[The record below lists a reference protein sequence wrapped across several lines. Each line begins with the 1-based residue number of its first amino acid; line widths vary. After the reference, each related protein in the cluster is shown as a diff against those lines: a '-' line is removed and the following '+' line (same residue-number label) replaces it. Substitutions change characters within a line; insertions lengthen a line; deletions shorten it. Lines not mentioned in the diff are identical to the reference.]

1 MPWTIAAGTTKQP
14 AHFEKAL
21 DVQRD
26 HYEVLVNMGIT
37 RYHQDRLPEA
47 IEYYHTAIY
56 SQPDAPEAH
65 SQLGLA
71 LWKQNRDEAAYDE
84 SAPCVTVGTKRRK
97 HS

>member
-1 MPWTIAAGTTKQP
+1 MDNSGRYDEAA

-47 IEYYHTAIY
+47 IEYYQTAIY
-56 SQPDAPEAH
+56 SRPDAPEAH